1 MLLSKLQA
9 KIIELF
15 KNKLNKPSTRGL
27 SYPLIPR
34 ISNEYLKNRVVV
46 VGQET
51 NTWYPHNIKENDEV
65 DDYNKEFLGSS
76 LKAIEKNALI
86 ERYDQFID
94 KDVEEYDGHFWQF
107 NRQLYKRNIINGWI
121 VTKERRLNH
130 CWINL
135 FVMEACKNKKDDSG
149 RPSKRENSALRNEII
164 SLQKDIVFQ
173 LLKLLSPKL
182 AIFLTG
188 HNLDYFLF
196 NFAINDSDPKLI
208 KLHNSLDV
216 KEACQIL
223 SKNPYWKDTVMIR
236 LYHPTYFMGRINANK
251 KIKDKIGLHNKV
263 SDFYTEV
270 VFEFLSK
277 NYSF

>member
-1 MLLSKLQA
+1 MILSELQTA
-9 KIIELF
+9 ILELF
-15 KNKLNKPSTRGL
+15 KNKLSKPSRIKRL
-27 SYPLIPR
+27 SYPLISR
-34 ISNEYLKNRVVV
+34 ISNEYLQNRVVV

-51 NTWYPHNIKENDEV
+51 NTWYPKTE
-65 DDYNKEFLGSS
+65 DDFHKEFLGSS
-76 LKAIEKNALI
+76 LKEIERKALI
-86 ERYDQFID
+86 ERYDKFVD
-94 KDVEEYDGHFWQF
+94 EEVEEYGGHFWEF

-135 FVMEACKNKKDDSG
+135 FVMEACKDKEDDSG
-149 RPSKRENSALRNEII
+149 RPSKRENSTLRNEII

-182 AIFLTG
+182 VIFLTG

-196 NFAINDSDPKLI
+196 NFTINDSDPKLI
-208 KLHNSLDV
+208 KLHNKLDT

-251 KIKDKIGLHNKV
+251 KIKDRIGLHYKV